1 MADDGKRDDKKYHPK
16 KTGQKRVGH
25 LTQVSDVLQGL
36 LQNSKSQ
43 LSDGFIRWRLEQ
55 EWATVV
61 GPTISK
67 QTVPCAFE
75 RGTLFIYVK
84 HPAWAQELRFFTD
97 SIKEKVNTHLGPI
110 NGHPWA
116 RDVKFTL
123 SRRAAVTEP
132 GNSGD

>member
-1 MADDGKRDDKKYHPK
+1 MADDGKRDDKKFQK
-16 KTGQKRVGH
+16 KRVGH

-43 LSDGFIRWRLEQ
+43 LSDGFLRWRLEQ
-55 EWATVV
+55 EWGAVV
-61 GPTISK
+61 GPTISQ

-75 RGTLFIYVK
+75 RGVLFIYVK

-110 NGHPWA
+110 NGQAWA

-132 GNSGD
+132 GSSSD